1 MLTVAAL
8 ALALGLH
15 DMLPVCPRGKTTVH
29 DEYRGSDVVV
39 VGTVVRATP
48 VPLSRDFQEGTAYTV
63 RVNETLKGKAPAQLR
78 LFSENS
84 GARFPM
90 RVGTKYLLFI
100 DHLERSVIDNCGN
113 SGPVVTHRK
122 AVATARRLRH
132 AGDR

>member
-1 MLTVAAL
+1 MTAFVALLVALT
-8 ALALGLH
+8 
-15 DMLPVCPRGKTTVH
+15 LPNAPSVCPREKVTVR

-39 VGTVVRATP
+39 VGTVVRATS
-48 VPLSRDFQEGTAYTV
+48 VPLSRDFQEGTAYLV

-90 RVGTKYLLFI
+90 RNGTKYLLFI

-113 SGPVVTHRK
+113 SGTVAARRK
-122 AVATARRLRH
+122 ALATVRRLRQSR
-132 AGDR
+132 DR